1 MTPDDQT
8 PDDQPQPAQRPAPDT
23 RSPEPEAPSAPRG
36 REARGRG
43 DVAVQRTTPEERRR
57 AFGIL
62 FFCLLCLGMGQSLFF
77 AVLPPIARDLGLT
90 EVQVGAI
97 FSLSALLWVLTSPY
111 WGRSSDVWGRK
122 PVILVGLCGFGV
134 STIGFAVFIW
144 AGMEGLVGL
153 ATLFPMLIFVRA
165 IFGTFGSGTMPAAQ
179 AYVADRT
186 TRAERA
192 SGVATIGAAFGMG
205 TVIGPGVAAALIVFG
220 LLAPFFVVGS
230 LAFLSALAIWW
241 LLPERTPPRERR
253 DRRHRLRLDDARVW
267 PFLTVGVLMAMG
279 QSIVVQV
286 SAFYF
291 QDTLGLGVEE
301 AAQFVGIGMMA
312 MAMSTLFAQ
321 LVLIQRFN
329 LSVQTMLRAG
339 TATMLIA
346 FALMILGGN
355 YATLVMALV
364 AAGLGFGLLRPG
376 LASAASLSV
385 EPDEQGAVAGY
396 LGSTAAMGHVVNPF
410 IALPLYQ
417 IMPQAP
423 FILAAVL
430 TVVMG
435 LFILLHPRVSTVR
448 AAYDDDDDHEDH
460 GVVPKG

>member
-1 MTPDDQT
+1 MTPHDQPDAGPKSDEKATDTPSKAGGSDLPGLRQTT
-8 PDDQPQPAQRPAPDT
+8 PD
-23 RSPEPEAPSAPRG
+23 
-36 REARGRG
+36 
-43 DVAVQRTTPEERRR
+43 ERKR

-111 WGRSSDVWGRK
+111 WGRTSDLWGRK
-122 PVILVGLCGFGV
+122 SIILIGLCGFGT

-144 AGMEGLVGL
+144 MGMEGLVGL
-153 ATLFPMLIFVRA
+153 TTLFPMLIFVRA
-165 IFGTFGSGTMPAAQ
+165 IFGTFGSGTMPASQ

-230 LAFLSALAIWW
+230 LAFISALAIWF
-241 LLPERTPPRERR
+241 LLPERTAPRER
-253 DRRHRLRLDDARVW
+253 DAKRLVLKLYDARVW
-267 PFLTVGVLMAMG
+267 PFLAVGVLMAMG

-291 QDTLGLGVEE
+291 QDTLSLGVED
-301 AAQFVGIGMMA
+301 AAQMVGVGMMA

-329 LSVQTMLRAG
+329 LSVQTMLRGG
-339 TATMLIA
+339 TVMMIIA
-346 FALMILGGN
+346 FGLMIAGGN
-355 YATLVMALV
+355 YATLVLALV
-364 AAGLGFGLLRPG
+364 ASGLGFGLLRPG
-376 LASAASLSV
+376 LSAAASLSV
-385 EPDEQGAVAGY
+385 EPDEQGAIAGFI
-396 LGSTAAMGHVVNPF
+396 GSTAAMGHVVNPF

-417 IMPQAP
+417 IMPEAP

-430 TVVMG
+430 MVVMG
-435 LFILLHPRVSTVR
+435 IFILLHPLVSTVR
-448 AAYDDDDDHEDH
+448 AGYDDEDDPDSH
-460 GVVPKG
+460 VVPKG

>member
-1 MTPDDQT
+1 
-8 PDDQPQPAQRPAPDT
+8 
-23 RSPEPEAPSAPRG
+23 
-36 REARGRG
+36 
-43 DVAVQRTTPEERRR
+43 
-57 AFGIL
+57 
-62 FFCLLCLGMGQSLFF
+62 MGQSLFF
-77 AVLPPIARDLGLT
+77 AVLPPVARDLGLS
-90 EVQVGAI
+90 EVQVGSI
-97 FSLSALLWVLTSPY
+97 FSLSALLWVLSSPF
-111 WGRSSDVWGRK
+111 WGRTSDVWGRK
-122 PVILVGLCGFGV
+122 TIMLIGLCGFGT

-144 AGMEGLVGL
+144 MGMQGMIGLSLLFPLLVG
-153 ATLFPMLIFVRA
+153 VRA
-165 IFGTFGSGTMPAAQ
+165 IFGAFGSGTMPASQ

-220 LLAPFFVVGS
+220 LLAPFFVVGT
-230 LAFLSALAIWW
+230 LAFLSALAIWL
-241 LLPERTPPRERR
+241 LLPERTAPRERQ
-253 DRRHRLRLDDARVW
+253 DKKHRLKMLDARVW

-291 QDTLGLGVEE
+291 QDTLKLSVADVAQLVGV
-301 AAQFVGIGMMA
+301 GMMA
-312 MAMSTLFAQ
+312 MAMATLFAQ

-329 LSVQTMLRAG
+329 LTVQTMLRGG
-339 TATMLIA
+339 TVVMIIA
-346 FALMILGGN
+346 FLLMIAGGN

-376 LASAASLSV
+376 LTAAASLTV
-385 EPDEQGAVAGY
+385 NPDEQGSIAGFI
-396 LGSTAAMGHVVNPF
+396 GSTAAMGHVLNPF
-410 IALPLYQ
+410 IAMPLYQ

-430 TVVMG
+430 MVIMG
-435 LFILLHPRVSTVR
+435 IFILMHPLVSTVR
-448 AAYDDDDDHEDH
+448 SGYDEEDDHDG

>member
-1 MTPDDQT
+1 MTPH
-8 PDDQPQPAQRPAPDT
+8 DQPDAGPKSDDKAQDTPAP
-23 RSPEPEAPSAPRG
+23 AG
-36 REARGRG
+36 GG
-43 DVAVQRTTPEERRR
+43 DLPGLRQTTPNERKR

-111 WGRSSDVWGRK
+111 WGRTSDLWGRK
-122 PVILVGLCGFGV
+122 AIILIGLCGFGT

-144 AGMEGLVGL
+144 MGMEGLVGL

-165 IFGTFGSGTMPAAQ
+165 IFGTFGSGTMPASQ

-230 LAFLSALAIWW
+230 LAFVSALAIWF
-241 LLPERTPPRERR
+241 LLPERTAPRER
-253 DRRHRLRLDDARVW
+253 DAKRLVLKLYDARVW
-267 PFLTVGVLMAMG
+267 PFLAVGVLMAMG

-291 QDTLGLGVEE
+291 QDTLSLGVED
-301 AAQFVGIGMMA
+301 AAQMVGVGMMA

-329 LSVQTMLRAG
+329 LSVQTMLRGG
-339 TATMLIA
+339 TVMMIIA
-346 FALMILGGN
+346 FGLMIAGGN
-355 YATLVMALV
+355 YATLVLALV
-364 AAGLGFGLLRPG
+364 ASGLGFGLLRPG
-376 LASAASLSV
+376 LSAAASLSV
-385 EPDEQGAVAGY
+385 EPDEQGAIAGFI
-396 LGSTAAMGHVVNPF
+396 GSTAAMGHVVNPF

-417 IMPQAP
+417 IMPEAP

-430 TVVMG
+430 MVVMG
-435 LFILLHPRVSTVR
+435 IFILLHPLVSTVR
-448 AAYDDDDDHEDH
+448 AGYDDEDDPDSH
-460 GVVPKG
+460 VVPKG

>member
-1 MTPDDQT
+1 MTPNSDKNPGAPKGDDLPGLQQT
-8 PDDQPQPAQRPAPDT
+8 
-23 RSPEPEAPSAPRG
+23 S
-36 REARGRG
+36 
-43 DVAVQRTTPEERRR
+43 PEERKR

-62 FFCLLCLGMGQSLFF
+62 FFCLLCVGMGQSLFF
-77 AVLPPIARDLGLT
+77 AILPPIARDLGLS

-97 FSLSALLWVLTSPY
+97 FSLSALLWVLSSPY
-111 WGRSSDVWGRK
+111 WGRTSDVIGRK
-122 PVILVGLCGFGV
+122 KVILIGLAGFGV
-134 STIGFAVFIW
+134 STIGFAIFIW
-144 AGMEGLVGL
+144 MGLNGMVSIAL
-153 ATLFPMLIFVRA
+153 LFPMLVGVRA

-220 LLAPFFVVGS
+220 LLAPFFTVGS
-230 LAFLSALAIWW
+230 LAFLSALAIWF
-241 LLPERTPPRERR
+241 LLPERTRPRERE
-253 DRRHRLRLDDARVW
+253 DKKKRLKVMDTRVW
-267 PFLTVGVLMAMG
+267 PFLTVGVLTAMG

-291 QDTLGLGVEE
+291 QDTLSLSVED
-301 AAQFVGIGMMA
+301 AAQMVGIGMMA
-312 MAMSTLFAQ
+312 MAMATLFAQ

-329 LSVQTMLRAG
+329 LSVQMMLRSG
-339 TATMLIA
+339 TVVMLVA
-346 FALMILGGN
+346 FALMIAGGN

-376 LASAASLSV
+376 LSAAASLSV
-385 EPDEQGAVAGY
+385 EPDEQGAIAGFI
-396 LGSTAAMGHVVNPF
+396 GSTAAMGHVVNPF

-417 IMPQAP
+417 ITPEAP

-430 TVVMG
+430 MAVMG
-435 LFILLHPRVSTVR
+435 VFIVLHPLVSSVR
-448 AAYDDDDDHEDH
+448 SGVDDDDDHDGH
-460 GVVPKG
+460 TVPKG

>member
-1 MTPDDQT
+1 MTPDDT
-8 PDDQPQPAQRPAPDT
+8 RPVTPAQPDM
-23 RSPEPEAPSAPRG
+23 PP
-36 REARGRG
+36 
-43 DVAVQRTTPEERRR
+43 DVPHAMGHTTPRDRQR

-77 AVLPPIARDLGLT
+77 AVLPPVARDLGLS

-97 FSLSALLWVLTSPY
+97 FSLSALLWVVSSPF
-111 WGRSSDVWGRK
+111 WGRTSDVWGRK
-122 PVILVGLCGFGV
+122 AVMLIGLCGFGT
-134 STIGFAVFIW
+134 STIGFAVLIW
-144 AGMEGLVGL
+144 MGMQAVIGL
-153 ATLFPMLIFVRA
+153 ALLFPLLVAVRA
-165 IFGTFGSGTMPAAQ
+165 IFGAFGSGTMPASQ

-220 LLAPFFVVGS
+220 LLAPFFVVGT
-230 LAFLSALAIWW
+230 LAFLSALAIWL

-253 DRRHRLRLDDARVW
+253 AKTQRLKMRDARVW

-291 QDTLGLGVEE
+291 QDTLALGVEE
-301 AAQFVGIGMMA
+301 AAQFVGVAMMA

-321 LVLIQRFN
+321 LVLIQRMA

-339 TATMLIA
+339 TVAMIIA
-346 FALMILGGN
+346 FVLMIAGGT

-364 AAGLGFGLLRPG
+364 MAGLGFGLLRPG
-376 LASAASLSV
+376 LSAAASLSV
-385 EPDEQGAVAGY
+385 TPDEQGAVAGFI
-396 LGSTAAMGHVVNPF
+396 GSTAAIGHVVNPF

-417 IMPQAP
+417 LLPQAP
-423 FILAAVL
+423 FILAACL
-430 TVVMG
+430 MVVMG
-435 LFILLHPRVSTVR
+435 VFIVMHPLVSTVR
-448 AAYDDDDDHEDH
+448 AGYEDEDDHDGEI
-460 GVVPKG
+460 VPKG

>member
-1 MTPDDQT
+1 MTPNKDQH
-8 PDDQPQPAQRPAPDT
+8 PK
-23 RSPEPEAPSAPRG
+23 SAPA
-36 REARGRG
+36 EELTAL
-43 DVAVQRTTPEERRR
+43 QQTTASERKR

-77 AVLPPIARDLGLT
+77 AVLPPVARDLGLT

-97 FSLSALLWVLTSPY
+97 FSLSALLWVVTSPY
-111 WGRSSDVWGRK
+111 WGRTSDVWGRK
-122 PVILVGLCGFGV
+122 PIMLIGLCGFGT

-144 AGMEGLVGL
+144 MGMQGMIGLALLFPLLVG
-153 ATLFPMLIFVRA
+153 VRA
-165 IFGTFGSGTMPAAQ
+165 IFGAFGSGTMPASQ

-230 LAFLSALAIWW
+230 LAFASAIAIWV
-241 LLPERTPPRERR
+241 LLPERTRPRERQ
-253 DRRHRLRLDDARVW
+253 DKKNRLKIKDSRVW
-267 PFLTVGVLMAMG
+267 PFLIVGVLMAMG

-291 QDTLGLGVEE
+291 QDTLSLSVED
-301 AAQFVGIGMMA
+301 AAQMVGVGMMA

-321 LVLIQRFN
+321 LVLIQRMN
-329 LSVQTMLRAG
+329 LSVQTMLRSG
-339 TATMLIA
+339 TVIMIVA
-346 FALMILGGN
+346 FGLMITGGN

-364 AAGLGFGLLRPG
+364 ASGLGFGLLRPG
-376 LASAASLSV
+376 LSAAASLSV
-385 EPDEQGAVAGY
+385 EPDEQGSIAGY
-396 LGSTAAMGHVVNPF
+396 IGSTAAMGHVVNPF
-410 IALPLYQ
+410 VALPLYQ

-423 FILAAVL
+423 FILAACLMVI
-430 TVVMG
+430 MG
-435 LFILLHPRVSTVR
+435 IFILLHPLVSSVR
-448 AAYDDDDDHEDH
+448 AGYDDDDDDH
-460 GVVPKG
+460 DGDVVPKG

>member
-1 MTPDDQT
+1 MSSDKQDATE
-8 PDDQPQPAQRPAPDT
+8 PARRDV
-23 RSPEPEAPSAPRG
+23 PEAL
-36 REARGRG
+36 
-43 DVAVQRTTPEERRR
+43 QQTTAEERKR

-77 AVLPPIARDLGLT
+77 AVLPPVARDLGLS

-97 FSLSALLWVLTSPY
+97 FSLSALLWVVTSPY

-122 PVILVGLCGFGV
+122 PVMLIGLCGFGT

-144 AGMEGLVGL
+144 MGMQGMVGL
-153 ATLFPMLIFVRA
+153 ALLFPLLVGVRA
-165 IFGTFGSGTMPAAQ
+165 IFGAFGSGTMPASQ

-230 LAFLSALAIWW
+230 LAFASALAIWI
-241 LLPERTPPRERR
+241 LLPERTRPRERQ
-253 DRRHRLRLDDARVW
+253 DKTSRLKILDGRVW
-267 PFLTVGVLMAMG
+267 PFLTVGVFMAMG

-291 QDTLGLGVEE
+291 QDTLQLSVED
-301 AAQFVGIGMMA
+301 AAQMVGVGMMA

-321 LVLIQRFN
+321 LVLIQRLN
-329 LSVQTMLRAG
+329 LAVQTMLRGG
-339 TATMLIA
+339 TVIMIIA
-346 FALMILGGN
+346 FGLMIAGGN

-376 LASAASLSV
+376 LSAAASLSV
-385 EPDEQGAVAGY
+385 EPDEQGAIAGFI
-396 LGSTAAMGHVVNPF
+396 GSTAAIGHVVNPF
-410 IALPLYQ
+410 VALPLYQ
-417 IMPQAP
+417 IMPEAP
-423 FILAAVL
+423 FILAGCL
-430 TVVMG
+430 MIIMG
-435 LFILLHPRVSTVR
+435 IFIVAHPLVSSVR
-448 AAYDDDDDHEDH
+448 AGYGDDEDDHD
-460 GVVPKG
+460 GDVVPKG

>member
-1 MTPDDQT
+1 MTPNKDQ
-8 PDDQPQPAQRPAPDT
+8 QPESSPAEDL
-23 RSPEPEAPSAPRG
+23 SAL
-36 REARGRG
+36 
-43 DVAVQRTTPEERRR
+43 QQTTPEERKR

-77 AVLPPIARDLGLT
+77 AVLPPVARDLGLT

-97 FSLSALLWVLTSPY
+97 FSLSALLWVVTSPF
-111 WGRSSDVWGRK
+111 WGRTSDVWGRK
-122 PVILVGLCGFGV
+122 PIMLIGLCGFGT

-144 AGMEGLVGL
+144 MGMQGMIGLALLFPLLVG
-153 ATLFPMLIFVRA
+153 VRA
-165 IFGTFGSGTMPAAQ
+165 IFGAFGSGTMPASQ

-230 LAFLSALAIWW
+230 LAFASALAIWV
-241 LLPERTPPRERR
+241 LLPERTRPRERQ
-253 DRRHRLRLDDARVW
+253 DKKNRLKIKDGRVW
-267 PFLTVGVLMAMG
+267 PFLIVGVLMAMG

-291 QDTLGLGVEE
+291 QDTLSLSVED
-301 AAQFVGIGMMA
+301 AAQMVGVGMMA

-321 LVLIQRFN
+321 LVLIQRMN
-329 LSVQTMLRAG
+329 LSVQTMLRSG
-339 TATMLIA
+339 TLIMIVA
-346 FALMILGGN
+346 FGLMITGGN

-364 AAGLGFGLLRPG
+364 ASGLGFGLLRPG
-376 LASAASLSV
+376 LSAAASLSV
-385 EPDEQGAVAGY
+385 RPDEQGSIAGY
-396 LGSTAAMGHVVNPF
+396 IGSTAAMGHVVNPF
-410 IALPLYQ
+410 VALPLYQ

-423 FILAAVL
+423 FILAACL
-430 TVVMG
+430 MVVMG
-435 LFILLHPRVSTVR
+435 IFILLHPLVSSVR
-448 AAYDDDDDHEDH
+448 AGYDDDEDDHD
-460 GVVPKG
+460 GDVVPKG

>member
-1 MTPDDQT
+1 MTPDDQALSGTGET
-8 PDDQPQPAQRPAPDT
+8 PRPADP
-23 RSPEPEAPSAPRG
+23 APATVAAGPA
-36 REARGRG
+36 ARA
-43 DVAVQRTTPEERRR
+43 VARQQTTPEERKR

-97 FSLSALLWVLTSPY
+97 FSLSALLWVLTSPF

-122 PVILVGLCGFGV
+122 PVMLLGLVGFGT

-144 AGMEGLVGL
+144 LGMAGMISL

-165 IFGTFGSGTMPAAQ
+165 IFGGFGSGTMPASQ

-205 TVIGPGVAAALIVFG
+205 TVIGPGVAAALVVFG
-220 LLAPFFVVGS
+220 LLAPFFVVGA
-230 LAFLSALAIWW
+230 LAFLSAFAIWW
-241 LLPERTPPRERR
+241 LLPERTRPRERE
-253 DRRHRLRLDDARVW
+253 DKRHRLRLNNARVW
-267 PFLTVGVLMAMG
+267 PFLVVGVLMAMG

-291 QDTLGLGVEE
+291 QDTLKLTVAE

-321 LVLIQRFN
+321 LVLIQRLN
-329 LSVQTMLRAG
+329 LSVQTMLRGG
-339 TATMLIA
+339 TAIMLVA
-346 FALMILGGN
+346 FALMIVGGT
-355 YATLVMALV
+355 YPVLVLALV

-376 LASAASLSV
+376 LTAAASLTV
-385 EPDEQGAVAGY
+385 DPDEQGAVAGY
-396 LGSTAAMGHVVNPF
+396 IGSTAAMGHVLNPF

-417 IMPQAP
+417 IMPEAP
-423 FILAAVL
+423 FILAAGL
-430 TVVMG
+430 TAAMG
-435 LFILLHPRVSTVR
+435 LFIVLHPLVSTVK
-448 AAYDDDDDHEDH
+448 ASPGEEDDHD
-460 GVVPKG
+460 GDVVPKG

>member
-1 MTPDDQT
+1 MSPDDDRPTGQLGPSLT
-8 PDDQPQPAQRPAPDT
+8 PVPPPRKARNDGAIAQ
-23 RSPEPEAPSAPRG
+23 
-36 REARGRG
+36 
-43 DVAVQRTTPEERRR
+43 TTPEERKR

-77 AVLPPIARDLGLT
+77 AVLPPVARDLGLT

-97 FSLSALLWVLTSPY
+97 FSLSALLWVVTSPF
-111 WGRSSDVWGRK
+111 WGRTSDVWGRK
-122 PVILVGLCGFGV
+122 SIMLIGLCGFGT

-144 AGMEGLVGL
+144 MGMAGMIGLSLLFPLLVG
-153 ATLFPMLIFVRA
+153 VRA
-165 IFGTFGSGTMPAAQ
+165 IFGAFGSGTMPASQ

-220 LLAPFFVVGS
+220 LLAPFFVVGT
-230 LAFLSALAIWW
+230 LAFLSALAIWI
-241 LLPERTPPRERR
+241 LLPERTRPRERQ
-253 DRRHRLRLDDARVW
+253 DKKHRLKMLDKRVW

-291 QDTLGLGVEE
+291 QDTLKLSVAD
-301 AAQFVGIGMMA
+301 AAQLVGIGMMA

-321 LVLIQRFN
+321 LVLIQRMN
-329 LSVQTMLRAG
+329 LSVQTMLRGG
-339 TATMLIA
+339 TVIMIIA
-346 FALMILGGN
+346 FGLMIAGGN

-364 AAGLGFGLLRPG
+364 ASGLGFGLLRPG
-376 LASAASLSV
+376 LSAAASLTV
-385 EPDEQGAVAGY
+385 EPDEQGSIAGFI
-396 LGSTAAMGHVVNPF
+396 GSTAAIGHVLNPF

-423 FILAAVL
+423 FILAACL
-430 TVVMG
+430 MVVMG
-435 LFILLHPRVSTVR
+435 IFIMLHPLVSTVK
-448 AAYDDDDDHEDH
+448 AGYEDEDDHD
-460 GVVPKG
+460 GDIVPKG

>member
-1 MTPDDQT
+1 MQQT
-8 PDDQPQPAQRPAPDT
+8 T
-23 RSPEPEAPSAPRG
+23 L
-36 REARGRG
+36 
-43 DVAVQRTTPEERRR
+43 EERKR

-122 PVILVGLCGFGV
+122 PVMLLGLTGFGT

-144 AGMEGLVGL
+144 LGMEGLVSL

-165 IFGTFGSGTMPAAQ
+165 IFGGFGSGTMPASQ

-230 LAFLSALAIWW
+230 LAFLSAFAIWW
-241 LLPERTPPRERR
+241 LLPERTKPRERE
-253 DRRHRLRLDDARVW
+253 DKRHRLKLNDARVW

-291 QDTLGLGVEE
+291 QDTLKLGVEE
-301 AAQFVGIGMMA
+301 AAQLVGIGMMA

-329 LSVQTMLRAG
+329 LSVQTMLRGG
-339 TATMLIA
+339 TVVMLIA
-346 FALMILGGN
+346 FGLMILGGD

-364 AAGLGFGLLRPG
+364 ASGLGFGLLRPG
-376 LASAASLSV
+376 LSAAASLSV
-385 EPDEQGAVAGY
+385 DPDEQGSIAGY
-396 LGSTAAMGHVVNPF
+396 IGSTAAMGHVVNPF

-417 IMPQAP
+417 IMPEAP

-430 TVVMG
+430 TAIMG
-435 LFILLHPRVSTVR
+435 LFMVLHPLVSTVK
-448 AAYDDDDDHEDH
+448 AGYEDEDDHD
-460 GVVPKG
+460 GDVVPKG

>member
-1 MTPDDQT
+1 MTSNKDQ
-8 PDDQPQPAQRPAPDT
+8 Q
-23 RSPEPEAPSAPRG
+23 SESAPA
-36 REARGRG
+36 EDLSAL
-43 DVAVQRTTPEERRR
+43 QQTTAGERKR

-77 AVLPPIARDLGLT
+77 AVLPPVARDLGLT

-97 FSLSALLWVLTSPY
+97 FSLSALLWVVTSPF
-111 WGRSSDVWGRK
+111 WGRTSDVWGRK
-122 PVILVGLCGFGV
+122 PIMLIGLCGFGT

-144 AGMEGLVGL
+144 MGMQGMIGLALLFPLLVG
-153 ATLFPMLIFVRA
+153 VRA
-165 IFGTFGSGTMPAAQ
+165 IFGAFGSGTMPASQ

-230 LAFLSALAIWW
+230 LAFASAIAIWV
-241 LLPERTPPRERR
+241 LLPERTRPRERQ
-253 DRRHRLRLDDARVW
+253 DKKNRLKIKDSRVW
-267 PFLTVGVLMAMG
+267 PFLIVGVLMAMG

-291 QDTLGLGVEE
+291 QDTLSLSVED
-301 AAQFVGIGMMA
+301 AAQMVGVGMMA

-321 LVLIQRFN
+321 LVLIQRMN
-329 LSVQTMLRAG
+329 LSVQTMLRSG
-339 TATMLIA
+339 TLIMIVA
-346 FALMILGGN
+346 FGLMITGGN

-364 AAGLGFGLLRPG
+364 ASGLGFGLLRPG
-376 LASAASLSV
+376 LSAAASLSV
-385 EPDEQGAVAGY
+385 RPDEQGSIAGY
-396 LGSTAAMGHVVNPF
+396 IGSTAAMGHVVNPF
-410 IALPLYQ
+410 VALPLYQ

-423 FILAAVL
+423 FILAACL
-430 TVVMG
+430 MVVMG
-435 LFILLHPRVSTVR
+435 VFILLHPLVSSVR
-448 AAYDDDDDHEDH
+448 AGYDDDEDDHD
-460 GVVPKG
+460 GDVVPKG